1 MTEKTLL
8 SLAYGA
14 AFPEKK
20 GAVAF
25 TDLAALTPRFQAGDA
40 WLRENAAAGKEG
52 FGWMNLAR
60 RNVDDV
66 QTMARWLSTRES
78 VIQVGIGGSALGNQ
92 MLHNAL
98 LPPFWNE
105 IPQAKR
111 GGPRFFMSDNV
122 DPSENRA
129 IWDLIDPEST
139 AVVVVSKSGST
150 AETASNFLFFWEKLR
165 DTLGEAGARERVI
178 AITDKEQGVLR
189 PFVDETG
196 CKSLILPGDVG
207 GRFSVLTCVGL
218 LTGWALGI
226 DGAELL
232 KGAGEMDGRIA
243 GAQSVLENPAWVLS
257 GLNYLHMNAGR
268 GISVLMPYS
277 DHLEKFGE
285 WFAQLWGES
294 LGKEGRG
301 STPVRAL
308 GAIDQHSQIQ
318 LYTSGPDDKLYTILT
333 VEQDKRDIALP
344 AAPEKALKKLS
355 YLYGKSMDKLR
366 NFEAEATAAALHKV
380 GRPVAMLSIP
390 ALDARR
396 LGALIHFYEYVTA
409 MTGWLL
415 DVNPFDQPGVE
426 QGKKYTYGLMG
437 REGFEADAEEVRT
450 LSARTTERVAG
461 L

>member
-20 GAVAF
+20 GAVTF

-52 FGWMNLAR
+52 FGWMNLAK

-129 IWDLIDPEST
+129 IWDLIAPEST

-165 DTLGEAGARERVI
+165 DTLEQLKNEKDEKKGEQ
-178 AITDKEQGVLR
+178 K
-189 PFVDETG
+189 
-196 CKSLILPGDVG
+196 
-207 GRFSVLTCVGL
+207 
-218 LTGWALGI
+218 
-226 DGAELL
+226 
-232 KGAGEMDGRIA
+232 
-243 GAQSVLENPAWVLS
+243 
-257 GLNYLHMNAGR
+257 
-268 GISVLMPYS
+268 
-277 DHLEKFGE
+277 
-285 WFAQLWGES
+285 
-294 LGKEGRG
+294 
-301 STPVRAL
+301 
-308 GAIDQHSQIQ
+308 
-318 LYTSGPDDKLYTILT
+318 
-333 VEQDKRDIALP
+333 
-344 AAPEKALKKLS
+344 
-355 YLYGKSMDKLR
+355 
-366 NFEAEATAAALHKV
+366 
-380 GRPVAMLSIP
+380 
-390 ALDARR
+390 
-396 LGALIHFYEYVTA
+396 
-409 MTGWLL
+409 
-415 DVNPFDQPGVE
+415 
-426 QGKKYTYGLMG
+426 
-437 REGFEADAEEVRT
+437 
-450 LSARTTERVAG
+450 
-461 L
+461 